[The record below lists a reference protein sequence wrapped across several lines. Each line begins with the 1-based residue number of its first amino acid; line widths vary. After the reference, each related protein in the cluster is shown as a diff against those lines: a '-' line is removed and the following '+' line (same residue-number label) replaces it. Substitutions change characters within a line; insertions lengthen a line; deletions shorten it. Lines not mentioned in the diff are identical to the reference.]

1 MGNYCL
7 VARFK
12 WRRYYFTS
20 NYNNQYIKKYEDNE

>member
-1 MGNYCL
+1 MGNYGL

-12 WRRYYFTS
+12 WRRYHFTS